1 MHRRFVL
8 PSGRFSAV
16 TAVLLTLLAVLMG
29 PMGAAPVA
37 GASATEPGLLPRPV
51 LSKATM
57 PAARAGFDR
66 LDRLVV
72 KFHEG
77 TSFDSAARRLTS
89 LDASVDMSTVDSWL
103 AAHPGVQV
111 VRHFS
116 RSEEELDIV
125 RATGQRESGWELAD
139 LNLYFEFRLPTGAQS
154 AASLTSMLTEVR
166 ALPLVECAF
175 AEPIPQPAGA
185 VARTQQG
192 RRGTRRGRS
201 HRCKAARH
209 RVPPLRRRPISPACR
224 DTSAPSPSGVNAQ
237 AVWGYPGGRGGL
249 VRIIDIEGA
258 WLWNHE
264 DLKTPFFTGGTP
276 INDAGWRNHG
286 TAVMGEMVGRPNGIG
301 VTGIASDLAIGGISI
316 GDVGVADAID
326 MAAANESI
334 GDLFLIELHAPGPN
348 ANGVGQ
354 YGYVAMEF
362 WQDNFDA
369 IQTAVANGRICIEA
383 AGNGE
388 ENYDDPVYQGLFD
401 RTVRNSGAII
411 VGAGTPNGLDAEW
424 FTNYGSRL
432 DLNGWG
438 DSVTTTGYGDLQGG
452 AETQWYTA
460 AFNGTSSASPIV
472 SGAVGSL
479 QGMSKAHWGIPLS
492 GPLAAQILFDTGTP
506 WVGARRIGNRPNL
519 VAARA
524 MLLQG
529 IGTIS
534 GIVRDAGTN
543 QPIPGAKILLVERN
557 ILTLA
562 DGTGAYRIPLR
573 SGTYTLRVSD
583 FFHLTTE
590 QVVAVGAGQHAVVDF
605 SLVPAPA
612 NDVVG
617 NVLDS
622 FGAPLAG
629 VTVRILDTPLP
640 TTQTDASGAYRISGI
655 PVGEGYQALFGLL
668 PTYGAAWKTFSVP
681 ANQGAIAN
689 ATLFNAETFEAGGGG
704 YTGDALWQWG
714 TPSGVGPDGAFS
726 GTHCWGT
733 NLTGNYP
740 DNATATL
747 TSPILDPTGYPLVL
761 SFTHYYDTE
770 SGFDGGNVQVNT
782 GSGWVTITP
791 IGGYPS
797 KFLSGLGNED
807 GWSGNS
813 GGWQPVVFDLTA
825 YAQSH
830 LTIRFRF
837 GSDSGVN
844 GPGWY
849 IDDVAIYLLV
859 PGGAGTDEAVSAE
872 PTIRLL
878 PARPNPFRDAS
889 QIGFRLPVAAASAR
903 LRIIDAAGRN
913 VLGLLDGPAAA
924 GEHIVPWDGK
934 EMTGRA
940 VPAGVYFYA
949 LEVDGKTIA
958 TRPIVR
964 IR

>member
-1 MHRRFVL
+1 M
-8 PSGRFSAV
+8 
-16 TAVLLTLLAVLMG
+16 TAALLIWMAVLMG
-29 PMGAAPVA
+29 PMGAAPAA
-37 GASATEPGLLPRPV
+37 GALATEPGLLPRRV
-51 LSKATM
+51 VSKATL
-57 PAARAGFDR
+57 PAARAEFDR

-77 TSFDSAARRLTS
+77 TLIRLRGARLTS
-89 LDASVDMSTVDSWL
+89 LDGSADLSSVDGWL
-103 AAHPGVQV
+103 TAHPGVQV

-125 RATGQRESGWELAD
+125 RASGQRESGWELAD

-154 AASLTSMLTEVR
+154 AAALTSMLAELR
-166 ALPLVECAF
+166 ALPVVECAF
-175 AEPIPQPAGA
+175 AEPIPQPARA
-185 VARTQQG
+185 VARTQERAKLDASRPIPSPQG
-192 RRGTRRGRS
+192 
-201 HRCKAARH
+201 
-209 RVPPLRRRPISPACR
+209 VPPQTPPAPATP
-224 DTSAPSPSGVNAQ
+224 DFTGMQGYLGPSPSGVNAQ
-237 AVWGYPGGRGGL
+237 AVWGFPGGRGAL

-264 DLKTPFFTGGTP
+264 DLKPPFFTGGTP

-286 TAVMGEMVGRPNGIG
+286 TAVMGEMAGRPNGTG

-354 YGYVAMEF
+354 HGYVAMEF

-388 ENYDDPVYQGLFD
+388 ENYDDPIYQGLFD

-411 VGAGTPNGLDAEW
+411 VGAGTPTGLDAEW
-424 FTNYGSRL
+424 FSNYGSRL

-472 SGAVGSL
+472 SGSVASL
-479 QGMSKAHWGIPLS
+479 QGMSKALWGIPLS

-529 IGTIS
+529 IGTVS
-534 GIVRDAGTN
+534 GTVRDAVTN
-543 QPIPGAKILLVERN
+543 LPIPGAKILLVERN
-557 ILTLA
+557 ILTLT

-590 QVVAVGAGQHAVVDF
+590 QVVTVGAGQQEVVDF
-605 SLVPAPA
+605 SLSPAPS
-612 NDVVG
+612 NDVAG
-617 NVLDS
+617 NVFDDS
-622 FGAPLAG
+622 GAPLAG

-640 TTQTDASGAYRISGI
+640 TTQTDASGAYRIPGI
-655 PVGEGYQALFGLL
+655 PVGGGYLALFGLL
-668 PTYGAAWKTFSVP
+668 PTYGAAWKSFAVQ

-726 GTHCWGT
+726 GTRCWGT

-740 DNATATL
+740 DNAAATL

-813 GGWQPVVFDLTA
+813 GGWQPVAFDLSA

-837 GSDSGVN
+837 GSDGGVN

-849 IDDVAIYLLV
+849 IDDVAIYLMG
-859 PGGAGTDEAVSAE
+859 PGAAGAEETASTE
-872 PTIRLL
+872 PSIRLL

-889 QIGFRLPVAAASAR
+889 LIGFRLPVAAASAR
-903 LRIIDAAGRN
+903 LRIIDAAGRS
-913 VLGLLDGPAAA
+913 VMSLLEGPAAA
-924 GEHIVPWDGK
+924 GERIVRWNGK
-934 EMTGRA
+934 DVGGRA

-949 LEVDGKTIA
+949 LDVDGKTIA